1 MEIPEVLAR
10 VGQQQHCAAG
20 DPLSDHLDTN
30 NILMTQKPLRYFA
43 HQSVY
48 VWTLPDQVE
57 VAGVWPLME

>member
-10 VGQQQHCAAG
+10 VGQQQHRAAG

-30 NILMTQKPLRYFA
+30 ILMTYKSLIFP